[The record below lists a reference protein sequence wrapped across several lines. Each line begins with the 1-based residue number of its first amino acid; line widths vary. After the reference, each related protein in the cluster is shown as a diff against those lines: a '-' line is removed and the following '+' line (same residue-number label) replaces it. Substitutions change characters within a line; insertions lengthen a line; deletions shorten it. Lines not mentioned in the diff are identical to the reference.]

1 MRTEVTERTKFTAYK
16 MTELEIELVQMG
28 EEVREALTRALLAL
42 NNRDCAVADRVI
54 AQDEFINATDFRIVS
69 ACTALLATGAA
80 TASER
85 RRAVATLRAVA
96 DLERIG
102 DHAVNIAQWAK
113 EIAVRPETPPP
124 APLWDLARATLQMF
138 VQCLG
143 ALKQAALEPLYR
155 LKETEEAIDQLRA
168 NLFME
173 ILNRRHDHD
182 DLSLLDLLYLFAAS
196 DLERVADHVT
206 NIAENALFARTGELT
221 KLNG

>member
-1 MRTEVTERTKFTAYK
+1 

-69 ACTALLATGAA
+69 ACTALLATGTA

-113 EIAVRPETPPP
+113 EIAVRPETSPP
-124 APLWDLARATLQMF
+124 AQLWDLARATLQML

-143 ALKQAALEPLYR
+143 ALKQSALEPLYR
-155 LKETEEAIDQLRA
+155 LKETEEAIDQVRA
-168 NLFME
+168 NLFVE
-173 ILNRRHDHD
+173 ILNRKHDHD
-182 DLSLLDLLYLFAAS
+182 LSMLDVLYLFAAS

-206 NIAENALFARTGELT
+206 NIAENALFARVGELT